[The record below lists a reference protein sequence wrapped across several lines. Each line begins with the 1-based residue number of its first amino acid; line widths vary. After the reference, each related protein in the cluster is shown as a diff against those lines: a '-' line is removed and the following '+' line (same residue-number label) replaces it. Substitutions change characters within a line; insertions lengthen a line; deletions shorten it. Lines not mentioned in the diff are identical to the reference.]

1 MRGTLAEVLAHFTE
15 TEPRGEFV
23 IVVEGYE
30 APKKKKK
37 TLNTT
42 QNKRAK
48 SANYSYSL
56 ISFRYEEVNHAACS
70 SVHLVVCH
78 IVQHQK
84 EKEQEAQDPNAAT
97 IDSLRQA
104 LAQSQNESSDMF
116 ETLSQIQDGF
126 DQINEAEGIVNVEN
140 RQGEKGNKQ
149 RIIDNMTLIQNKL
162 KLNRELIA
170 NLQQQLRAS
179 NQSDSR
185 TKAKLEEMVAN
196 FNKQLED
203 KSKEIEDLR
212 AQLAEKDIKIAE
224 QGEQINALNTN
235 VSDLT
240 QKNEEKARTVAA
252 QDKELNT
259 AYYVFGTKRE
269 LREQRILQR
278 GDVLKSNDFNKDYF
292 TRIDLRVTKT
302 IRLYSKSAKLMTSH
316 PASSYSLDKDAQG
329 QYTLRITNPQAFWS
343 VSKYLVITVK

>member
-1 MRGTLAEVLAHFTE
+1 MKKIIMLLAAACTLAF
-15 TEPRGEFV
+15 
-23 IVVEGYE
+23 
-30 APKKKKK
+30 AP
-37 TLNTT
+37 
-42 QNKRAK
+42 
-48 SANYSYSL
+48 S
-56 ISFRYEEVNHAACS
+56 CS
-70 SVHLVVCH
+70 TK
-78 IVQHQK
+78 K
-84 EKEQEAQDPNAAT
+84 EKEQEAKDPSAAT

-104 LAQSQNESSDMF
+104 LAQSQNESNDMI

-140 RQGEKGNKQ
+140 RSGESGNKQ
-149 RIIDNMTLIQNKL
+149 RILDNMQLIQNKL

-170 NLQQQLRAS
+170 NLQQQLRSS
-179 NQSDSR
+179 NQRDSR

-203 KSKEIEDLR
+203 KSREIEELR
-212 AQLAEKDIKIAE
+212 EQLAQRDIKIAE
-224 QGEQINALNTN
+224 QGEQINTLNSN
-235 VSDLT
+235 VNDLT

-278 GDVLKSNDFNKDYF
+278 GDVLKGNDFNKDYF

-302 IRLYSKSAKLMTSH
+302 IKLYSKSAKLMTNH
-316 PASSYSLDKDAQG
+316 PAGSYSLDKDAQG

>member
-1 MRGTLAEVLAHFTE
+1 MLLAAVC
-15 TEPRGEFV
+15 
-23 IVVEGYE
+23 
-30 APKKKKK
+30 
-37 TLNTT
+37 
-42 QNKRAK
+42 
-48 SANYSYSL
+48 SL
-56 ISFRYEEVNHAACS
+56 MFIASRS
-70 SVHLVVCH
+70 TK
-78 IVQHQK
+78 K
-84 EKEQEAQDPNAAT
+84 EKEQEAKDLSAAT

-104 LAQSQNESSDMF
+104 LTQSQNESSDMI
-116 ETLSQIQDGF
+116 ETLSHIQDGF

-140 RQGEKGNKQ
+140 RQGEGGNKQ
-149 RIIDNMTLIQNKL
+149 RILENMALIQNKL

-170 NLQQQLRAS
+170 NLQQQLRTS

-203 KSKEIEDLR
+203 KNREIEELR
-212 AQLAEKDIKIAE
+212 SQLAARDIKIAE
-224 QGEQINALNTN
+224 QGEQINSLNSSVN
-235 VSDLT
+235 DLS
-240 QKNEEKARTVAA
+240 QKNEEKSRTVAA

-302 IRLYSKSAKLMTSH
+302 IKLYSKSAKLMTNH
-316 PASSYSLDKDAQG
+316 PAGSYTLDKDAQG
-329 QYTLRITNPQAFWS
+329 QYTLRITNPHSFWS

>member
-1 MRGTLAEVLAHFTE
+1 MLLAAVCTLAF
-15 TEPRGEFV
+15 
-23 IVVEGYE
+23 
-30 APKKKKK
+30 AP
-37 TLNTT
+37 
-42 QNKRAK
+42 
-48 SANYSYSL
+48 S
-56 ISFRYEEVNHAACS
+56 CS
-70 SVHLVVCH
+70 TK
-78 IVQHQK
+78 K
-84 EKEQEAQDPNAAT
+84 EKEQEAKDPSAAT

-104 LAQSQNESSDMF
+104 LAQSQNESNDMI

-140 RQGEKGNKQ
+140 RQGESGNKQ
-149 RIIDNMTLIQNKL
+149 RILDNMQLIQNKL
-162 KLNRELIA
+162 KLNRELIS
-170 NLQQQLRAS
+170 NLQQQLRSS
-179 NQSDSR
+179 NQRDSR

-203 KSKEIEDLR
+203 KGREIEELR
-212 AQLAEKDIKIAE
+212 EQLAQRDIKIAE
-224 QGEQINALNTN
+224 QGEQINALNSN
-235 VSDLT
+235 VNDLT

-278 GDVLKSNDFNKDYF
+278 GDVLKGNDFNKDYF

-302 IRLYSKSAKLMTSH
+302 IKLYSKSAKLMTNH
-316 PASSYSLDKDAQG
+316 PAGSYSLDKDAQG